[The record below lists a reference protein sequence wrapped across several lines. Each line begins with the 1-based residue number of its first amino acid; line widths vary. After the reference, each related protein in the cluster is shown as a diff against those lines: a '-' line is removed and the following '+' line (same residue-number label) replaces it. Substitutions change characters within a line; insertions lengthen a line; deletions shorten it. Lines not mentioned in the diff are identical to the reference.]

1 MKGRPGSL
9 ACEETGPETWVCRA
23 VQESTEPGLDP
34 RSAESETLE
43 LIFILDLWVLAWGF
57 GSWHVAVIHRC
68 MPNPK
73 EHLQVWG
80 HGLAWCLGYV

>member
-23 VQESTEPGLDP
+23 VQEPTKPG

-57 GSWHVAVIHRC
+57 GSWHVAVIHR
-68 MPNPK
+68 
-73 EHLQVWG
+73 L
-80 HGLAWCLGYV
+80 CLIQKSTYKSGVMD